1 MKFNFRVVGLEICR
15 ARYKTRSS
23 ALNSMSAFWRR
34 IGDWFIDRT
43 IKERFDKE
51 RAPDGT
57 PWAPWSEGY
66 RERMAKKGKGGNK
79 ILADRG
85 ELRNSLH
92 RETKRDS
99 VVVGTVKEYAATH
112 QFGDH
117 GRDKRGRRRNI
128 PARTFLG
135 INETDKEEIR
145 KKVARYIKTCG
156 SRGMKE
162 Q

>member
-51 RAPDGT
+51 RAPNGK

-79 ILADRG
+79 ILADTG
-85 ELRNSLH
+85 ELRRSLH
-92 RETKRDS
+92 REAKRGS
-99 VVVGTVKEYAATH
+99 VVVGTAKEYAATH
-112 QFGDH
+112 QFGDA
-117 GRDKRGRRRNI
+117 RRNI
-128 PARTFLG
+128 PARPFLG
-135 INETDKEEIR
+135 INEQDKEEIR
-145 KKVARYIKTCG
+145 KKVARYIERCG